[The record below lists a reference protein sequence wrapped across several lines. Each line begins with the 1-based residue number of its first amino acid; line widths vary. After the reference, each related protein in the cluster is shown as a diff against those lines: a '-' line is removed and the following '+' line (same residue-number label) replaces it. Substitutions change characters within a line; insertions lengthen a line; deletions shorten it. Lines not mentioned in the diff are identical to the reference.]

1 MQFTLTVD
9 GVSSPELRTCGM
21 RRKRREDEE
30 LRGKKL
36 FERGRL

>member
-1 MQFTLTVD
+1 MFQVQKSKTW
-9 GVSSPELRTCGM
+9 GM
-21 RRKRREDEE
+21 RRKRKEDEE

>member
-1 MQFTLTVD
+1 MQCTLTVD
-9 GVSSPELRTCGM
+9 DVSSPESKTWGM
-21 RRKRREDEE
+21 RRKRKEGEE